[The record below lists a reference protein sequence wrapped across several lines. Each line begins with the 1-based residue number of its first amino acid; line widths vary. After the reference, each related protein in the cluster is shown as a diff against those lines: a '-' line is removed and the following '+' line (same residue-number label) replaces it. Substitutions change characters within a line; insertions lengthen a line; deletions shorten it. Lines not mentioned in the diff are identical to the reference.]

1 MLGVELEWM
10 LVGQKLNEGLNLYS
24 EIFTQIGPLS
34 AMVYKFVDIWASKNQ
49 FVFESVALFII
60 FIQAI
65 YFVIITNRRN
75 LLTEKNYISGLIFIF
90 LVHTSFDLIKLSP
103 PLMSNLFIL
112 MALNSV
118 FKQIEKREGV
128 GDEVFEAGLFI
139 GIATLFY
146 LPASI
151 FIFWVLFGLIFYTGV
166 NVRQVF
172 MVALAFILPLL
183 FTYLYFYFND
193 NADAYVNLWL
203 FNLSNKFSFGFS
215 NLRDIFLAFGI
226 PSVLGVFGIIRLFR
240 NPRYNTFQNRAHQL
254 LVIFIPFTF
263 VCFLFSGEFIPIS
276 LYFLLI
282 PIIFFISGFFIHS
295 KSLILTEFTFLIF
308 VISIFSIFFLGV
320 KPIFGLDTKAMSQLK
335 LNRSNLENRYQGK
348 KVFVTGYHIE
358 AYKLNP
364 MATGYIS
371 WDLAKTD
378 FQKPDNYLSLSNIYN
393 NFNKDMPQ
401 VIIDKE
407 NVMPKVFNNLP
418 ILKSKYNSTE
428 KGIYILK

>member
-1 MLGVELEWM
+1 MIGVELEWM
-10 LVGQKLNEGLNLYS
+10 LVGQKLNEGLKLYS

-34 AMVYKFVDIWASKNQ
+34 AMVYKFVDTWASKNQ
-49 FVFESVALFII
+49 FVYESVALFII
-60 FIQAI
+60 FIQAV
-65 YFVIITNRRN
+65 YFVFITNKRN

-103 PLMSNLFIL
+103 PLMANLFIL

-128 GDEVFEAGLFI
+128 GDDVFEAGLFI

-146 LPASI
+146 LPASV

-172 MVALAFILPLL
+172 MVTLAFVLPLV

-193 NADAYVNLWL
+193 NADAFVNLWL
-203 FNLSNKFSFGFS
+203 FNISNKFTFGFS
-215 NLRDIFLAFGI
+215 NLKDIFLAFGI
-226 PSVLGVFGIIRLFR
+226 PTVLAVFGVISLFR
-240 NPRYNTFQNRAHQL
+240 NPRYNSFQNRAHQM
-254 LVIFIPFTF
+254 LVIFIPFAF
-263 VCFLFSGEFIPIS
+263 VGFLFSGEFTPIS
-276 LYFLLI
+276 LYFVII
-282 PIIFFISGFFIHS
+282 PLAFFNAGFFIHS
-295 KSLILTEFTFLIF
+295 KSLIQSEVIF
-308 VISIFSIFFLGV
+308 IMVVIATFSIFFLGV
-320 KPIFGLDTKAMSQLK
+320 KPTFGLDTKAMSQLK
-335 LNRSNLENRYQGK
+335 LNQNNAENRYRGK

-358 AYKLNP
+358 AYKFNP

-371 WDLAKTD
+371 WDLAKSD

-393 NFNKDMPQ
+393 NFSKDMPQ

-407 NVMPKVFNNLP
+407 NVMPKVFTNLP
-418 ILKSKYNSTE
+418 LLKNKYISTE